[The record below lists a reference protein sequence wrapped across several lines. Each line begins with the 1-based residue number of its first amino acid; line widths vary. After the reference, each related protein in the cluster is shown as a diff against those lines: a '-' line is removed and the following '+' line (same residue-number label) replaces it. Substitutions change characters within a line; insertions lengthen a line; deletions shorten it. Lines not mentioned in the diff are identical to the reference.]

1 MGTRR
6 QSSATALLVA
16 GITLLACTAELSQPK
31 GSATGTGSQGTAA
44 TGASPAMGAGGT
56 GGASTGGSGGTGVT
70 GGVSGSG
77 ATSAG
82 APPVGTAGA
91 PPVEP
96 TVFSRPGLAARL
108 SKFEYQYSIADVLGV
123 TLLPTE
129 LDAAAGGIPD
139 DTGDG
144 VFK

>member
-1 MGTRR
+1 M
-6 QSSATALLVA
+6 
-16 GITLLACTAELSQPK
+16 
-31 GSATGTGSQGTAA
+31 
-44 TGASPAMGAGGT
+44 
-56 GGASTGGSGGTGVT
+56 
-70 GGVSGSG
+70 
-77 ATSAG
+77 
-82 APPVGTAGA
+82 GTAGA

-144 VFK
+144 VFKHVADNQTSVEQHALAYFQVA